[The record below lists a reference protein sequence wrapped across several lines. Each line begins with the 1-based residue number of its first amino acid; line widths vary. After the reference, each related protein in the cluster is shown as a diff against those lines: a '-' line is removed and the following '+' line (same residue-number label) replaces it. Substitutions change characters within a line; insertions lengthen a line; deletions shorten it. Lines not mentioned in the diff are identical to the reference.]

1 MKNFDWKKILPY
13 AVAIIAFVAVAMIY
27 CAPILEGKV
36 LVQGDVNNWKGAA
49 QEARTFYDEN
59 GTRTWWTNSMFG
71 GMPTYQITGSLPSGE
86 VRNGMATVAHLGMKG
101 GWEAIGIIFAYFF
114 GFFLML
120 RCFKVNPWLSIIGG
134 LAIGFSTYFFLI
146 IPAGHVTKAVALGFL
161 APVIGGFYAI
171 FRKQYWLGA
180 PLVMLYG
187 ILGITLHPQM
197 TYYIFMLIGVLA
209 CAELYIHIKDKAWK
223 DLGISLGVLVL
234 SLLLVVGTKV
244 SWLEMN
250 QSYLKETMRGGHS
263 ELTFNSNSGPTSN
276 NNSGLSLDYA
286 TAWSY
291 GVDETMTF
299 LIPNWEGG
307 ASGYNVGENSQL
319 CQTMRGNGIP
329 KRSAEQFCQQV
340 PTYRG
345 EKAFTSGPVYMGAII
360 CFLFVLGLLIVPG
373 PYKWALLIATLFSV
387 ALAWGRNMMWLT
399 ELFFNY
405 FPMYNKFRAVESIL
419 VVAEITMPLLGILA
433 LQQIVD
439 KKIAWEKLRVNM
451 FIAGGITM
459 GLCLIFALFTGM
471 VDVTSSYD
479 VQWVNQV
486 PAWLRDAIYDER
498 VAMIKADAWRSFIFI
513 ALGFAVIY
521 WYAWKSESQ
530 SLASS
535 PYRLIAFCAALA
547 ALVLVDMVP
556 VNKRFFGNDHFV
568 KAKDADAYFVMQ
580 PYEQQILED
589 ESYYRVLNLAT
600 NTFNDARTSYRLKSI
615 GGYSAAKLRRYQDLI
630 DEHISK
636 EMNPLMQTVMRTQG
650 FAEPDANGGKDFP
663 VLNMLNMKYAVVPL
677 QGGKQAP
684 VQNPYAMGNC
694 WFVNEVILVDTPDEE
709 CAMLREIDLHKQ
721 AVADKK
727 FAEALDV
734 SKPEVTPLMAFD
746 ENRIDLITYSP
757 NCLEYLSMNER
768 NQVAVFSEIYYP
780 YDWHLYMVNA
790 DGEKI
795 ELPLARVNYT
805 LRAAVI
811 PAGLH
816 QLRME
821 FTPHAMQ
828 TDKWSMAILILALVL
843 SAGALSWPLWR
854 KKKGSD
860 RVIESSH
867 NTHFHIK
874 NENYI
879 RVN

>member
-1 MKNFDWKKILPY
+1 MKIDWKKILPY
-13 AVAIIAFVAVAMIY
+13 VVAIVAFVAVAMIY
-27 CAPILEGKV
+27 CAPVLEGKV
-36 LVQGDVNNWKGAA
+36 LLQGDVNNWKGAA
-49 QEARTFYDEN
+49 QEARTFYEEN

-86 VRNGMATVAHLGMKG
+86 VRNGMAKIAHLGMEG

-134 LAIGFSTYFFLI
+134 FAIGFSTYFFLI

-180 PLVMLYG
+180 PLMVLYG
-187 ILGITLHPQM
+187 ILSINLHPQM
-197 TYYIFMLIGVLA
+197 TYYIFMLIGIMA
-209 CAELYIHIKDKAWK
+209 FAELYIHIKEKAWK
-223 DLGISLGVLVL
+223 DLGISVGVVAVC
-234 SLLLVVGTKV
+234 LLLIVGTKI

-250 QSYLKETMRGGHS
+250 QNYLKETMRGGHS
-263 ELTFNSNSGPTSN
+263 ELRGDEAMRREGEKA
-276 NNSGLSLDYA
+276 GLDFDYA

-291 GVDETMTF
+291 GVGETMTF

-307 ASGYNVGENSQL
+307 ASGYNVGKKSQL
-319 CQTMRGNGIP
+319 CETMVKNRVP
-329 KRSAEQFCQQV
+329 KRSAEQFCEQV

-345 EKAFTSGPVYMGAII
+345 EKAFTSGPVYMGAVI
-360 CFLFVLGLLIVPG
+360 CFLFVLGLLRLSG
-373 PYKWALLIATLFSV
+373 PYKWALLIATIFSI

-439 KKIAWEKLRVNM
+439 KKIAWDKLK
-451 FIAGGITM
+451 IHLITAGGIT
-459 GLCLIFALFTGM
+459 GGICLFFALFTSV

-498 VAMIKADAWRSFIFI
+498 IAMIKADAWRSFIFI
-513 ALGFAVIY
+513 ALGFAVVY
-521 WYAWKSESQ
+521 WYAWKSQ
-530 SLASS
+530 SLNTKHSTLNYVLYAV
-535 PYRLIAFCAALA
+535 LA
-547 ALVLVDMVP
+547 ALVLADMLP
-556 VNKRFFGNDHFV
+556 VNKRFFGSDNFM
-568 KAKDADAYFVMQ
+568 KAKDAEAYFKMQ
-580 PYEQQILED
+580 PYEQKILED
-589 ESYYRVLNLAT
+589 TSYYRVLNLAT

-636 EMNPLMQTVMRTQG
+636 EMNPLMQTIMQTQG
-650 FAEPDANGGKDFP
+650 FMLPDENAGKDFP

-677 QGGKQAP
+677 QGSRQEP
-684 VQNPYAMGNC
+684 VMNPYAMGNC
-694 WFVNEVILVDTPDEE
+694 WFVDEVSLVDTPDEE
-709 CAMLREIDLHKQ
+709 CAALKTLDLHTQ

-727 FAEALDV
+727 FAEVLDV
-734 SKPEVTPLMAFD
+734 TKPEVTPLMAFD
-746 ENRIDLITYSP
+746 KNAIVLTSYQP
-757 NCLEYLSMNER
+757 NCLEYVAMTEQNK
-768 NQVAVFSEIYYP
+768 VAVFSEIYYP
-780 YDWHLYMVNA
+780 HDWHLYVVDQ
-790 DGEKI
+790 DGNNSVEI
-795 ELPLARVNYT
+795 PLARVNYT

-811 PAGLH
+811 PAGAH
-816 QLRME
+816 QLRMVFE
-821 FTPHAMQ
+821 PHALK
-828 TDKWSMAILILALVL
+828 TDKASMAILILALLL
-843 SAGALSWPLWR
+843 SAGALTSPLWR
-854 KKKGSD
+854 KKK
-860 RVIESSH
+860 
-867 NTHFHIK
+867 
-874 NENYI
+874 
-879 RVN
+879 

>member
-1 MKNFDWKKILPY
+1 MKFDWKKILPY
-13 AVAIIAFVAVAMIY
+13 AVAIVAFVAVAMIY
-27 CAPILEGKV
+27 CAPLLEGKV
-36 LVQGDVNNWKGAA
+36 LVQGDVNNWKGVA
-49 QEARTFYDEN
+49 QEARAYYDEH
-59 GTRTWWTNSMFG
+59 GTRTWWTNSTFS

-86 VRNGMATVAHLGMKG
+86 LRNGMAKVAHLGMEG

-146 IPAGHVTKAVALGFL
+146 IPAGHVTKAMALGFL

-187 ILGITLHPQM
+187 IMSINLHPQM

-223 DLGISLGVLVL
+223 DLGISLGVLIL

-263 ELTFNSNSGPTSN
+263 ELNRSGDNKEKPV
-276 NNSGLSLDYA
+276 GLDFDYA

-291 GVDETMTF
+291 GVDETMTL

-307 ASGYNVGENSQL
+307 ASGYDVGAKSGL
-319 CQTMRGNGIP
+319 CKTMVNNRIP
-329 KRSAEQFCQQV
+329 KRSAEQFCSQAPV
-340 PTYRG
+340 YRG
-345 EKAFTSGPVYMGAII
+345 EKAFTSGPVYVGAII

-373 PYKWALLIATLFSV
+373 PYKWALLVATLFSV
-387 ALAWGRNMMWLT
+387 TLAWGRNMMWLT

-459 GLCLIFALFTGM
+459 GLCLIFALFTGV

-479 VQWVNQV
+479 AQWVNQV

-498 VAMIKADAWRSFIFI
+498 VAMIKADAWRSFIYI
-513 ALGFAVIY
+513 ALGFAIIF
-521 WYAWKSESQ
+521 WYAWQSQ
-530 SLASS
+530 KEEQKKYSYILYGVLAV
-535 PYRLIAFCAALA
+535 
-547 ALVLVDMVP
+547 LVLADMVP

-568 KAKDADAYFVMQ
+568 KAKDADAYFAMQ
-580 PYEQQILED
+580 PYEQQILQD
-589 ESYYRVLNLAT
+589 KTYYRVLNLAT
-600 NTFNDARTSYRLKSI
+600 NTFNDARTSYRLNSI
-615 GGYSAAKLRRYQDLI
+615 GGYHAAKLRRYQDLI
-630 DEHISK
+630 DEHISR
-636 EMNPLMQTVMRTQG
+636 EMNPFLQAVMRTQG
-650 FAEPDANGGKDFP
+650 FMLPDENAGKDFA
-663 VLNMLNMKYAVVPL
+663 VLNMLNMKYAVVPT
-677 QGGKQAP
+677 QGSRQVP
-684 VQNPYAMGNC
+684 VMNPYAMGNC
-694 WFVNEVILVDTPDEE
+694 WFVDEVILVDTPDEE
-709 CAMLREIDLHKQ
+709 CAALRTIDLYKQ

-727 FAEALDV
+727 FATELDV
-734 SKPEVTPLMAFD
+734 TRTEVAPLMAFD
-746 ENRIDLITYSP
+746 KNEIELTSYQP
-757 NCLEYLSMNER
+757 NCLEYVAMTEQNK
-768 NQVAVFSEIYYP
+768 VAVFSEIYYP
-780 YDWHLYMVNA
+780 HDWHLYIVDK
-790 DGEKI
+790 DGNNNI
-795 ELPLARVNYT
+795 EIPLARVNYT

-811 PAGLH
+811 PAGAH
-816 QLRME
+816 QLRMVFE
-821 FTPHAMQ
+821 PHALK
-828 TDKWSMAILILALVL
+828 TDKASMAILILALLL
-843 SAGALSWPLWR
+843 SVGGLTYPLWR
-854 KKKGSD
+854 RKK
-860 RVIESSH
+860 
-867 NTHFHIK
+867 
-874 NENYI
+874 
-879 RVN
+879 

>member
-1 MKNFDWKKILPY
+1 MKINWKKILPY
-13 AVAIIAFVAVAMIY
+13 AVAIVAFVAVAMIY
-27 CAPILEGKV
+27 CAPLLEGKV

-49 QEARTFYDEN
+49 QEARTFYDEH

-86 VRNGMATVAHLGMKG
+86 VRNGIAKIAHLGMEG

-134 LAIGFSTYFFLI
+134 LAIGLSTYFLLI
-146 IPAGHVTKAVALGFL
+146 IPAGHVTKAMALGFL

-197 TYYIFMLIGVLA
+197 TYYIFMLIGIMA

-223 DLGISLGVLVL
+223 DLGISVGVLAL
-234 SLLLVVGTKV
+234 SLLLVVGTKA

-250 QSYLKETMRGGHS
+250 QNYLKETMRGGHS
-263 ELTFNSNSGPTSN
+263 ELTSNSDSGPTSN
-276 NNSGLSLDYA
+276 SNSGLSLDYA

-307 ASGYNVGENSQL
+307 ASGYNVGAKSDL
-319 CQTMRGNGIP
+319 CETMVKNRVP

-373 PYKWALLIATLFSV
+373 PYKWALLIATIFSV

-459 GLCLIFALFTGM
+459 GLCLIFALFTGV

-479 VQWVNQV
+479 AQWVNQV
-486 PAWLRDAIYDER
+486 PAWLKDAIYDER

-513 ALGFAVIY
+513 ALGFAVVY
-521 WYAWKSESQ
+521 WYAWKSNSESLNTKH
-530 SLASS
+530 STLN
-535 PYRLIAFCAALA
+535 YVLYAALA
-547 ALVLVDMVP
+547 ALVLADMLP

-568 KAKDADAYFVMQ
+568 KAKDADAYFAMQ
-580 PYEQQILED
+580 PYEQEILQD
-589 ESYYRVLNLAT
+589 KDPNFRVLNLAT

-636 EMNPLMQTVMRTQG
+636 EMNPLMQTIMQTQG
-650 FAEPDANGGKDFP
+650 FMLPNTNGGKDFP
-663 VLNMLNMKYAVVPL
+663 VLNMLNMKYAIVPL

-694 WFVNEVILVDTPDEE
+694 WFVDEVIMVDTPDKE
-709 CAMLREIDLHKQ
+709 CAALSTLDLHKQ

-727 FAEALDV
+727 FAGVLDV
-734 SKPEVTPLMAFD
+734 TKPEVTPLMAFD
-746 ENRIDLITYSP
+746 TTLIQLTSYAP
-757 NCLEYLSMNER
+757 NCLEYVAMTEQNK
-768 NQVAVFSEIYYP
+768 VAVFSEIYYP
-780 YDWHLYMVNA
+780 HDWHLYILDKEGNNSV
-790 DGEKI
+790 EI
-795 ELPLARVNYT
+795 PLARVNYT

-811 PAGLH
+811 PAGAH
-816 QLRME
+816 QLRMVFE
-821 FTPHAMQ
+821 PHALK
-828 TDKWSMAILILALVL
+828 TDKASMAVLILALLL
-843 SAGALSWPLWR
+843 SAGALTSPLWR
-854 KKKGSD
+854 QKK
-860 RVIESSH
+860 
-867 NTHFHIK
+867 
-874 NENYI
+874 
-879 RVN
+879 

>member
-1 MKNFDWKKILPY
+1 MEKFDWKKILPY
-13 AVAIIAFVAVAMIY
+13 AVAIVAFVTVAMIY
-27 CAPILEGKV
+27 CTPVLEGKV

-49 QEARTFYDEN
+49 QEARAFYEDN

-86 VRNGMATVAHLGMKG
+86 VRNGMAKIAHLGMEG

-134 LAIGFSTYFFLI
+134 LAVGFSTYFFLI

-180 PLVMLYG
+180 PLMVLYG
-187 ILGITLHPQM
+187 ILSINLHPQM
-197 TYYIFMLIGVLA
+197 TYYIFMLIGIMA
-209 CAELYIHIKDKAWK
+209 CAELYIHIKEKAWK
-223 DLGISLGVLVL
+223 DLGISVGVVAL
-234 SLLLVVGTKV
+234 SLLLIVGTKL

-250 QSYLKETMRGGHS
+250 QNYLKETMRGGHS
-263 ELTFNSNSGPTSN
+263 ELTRTGDDKSKPA
-276 NNSGLSLDYA
+276 GLDLDYA

-307 ASGYNVGENSQL
+307 ASGYNVGEKSQL
-319 CQTMRGNGIP
+319 CETMKQNGVP
-329 KRSAEQFCQQV
+329 KRSAEQFCGQV

-360 CFLFVLGLLIVPG
+360 CFLFVLGLLIVSG
-373 PYKWALLIATLFSV
+373 PYKWALLIATIFSV

-419 VVAEITMPLLGILA
+419 VVAEITMPLLGIMA
-433 LQQIVD
+433 LQQLVE
-439 KKIAWEKLRVNM
+439 KKIAWDKLR
-451 FIAGGITM
+451 ISILAAAGITG
-459 GLCLIFALFTGM
+459 GLCLIFALFGGAI
-471 VDVTSSYD
+471 DVTSSYD
-479 VQWVNQV
+479 GQWVSQV

-498 VAMIKADAWRSFIFI
+498 VALIKADAWRSLIFI
-513 ALGFAVIY
+513 VLGAGLVY
-521 WYAWKSESQ
+521 WYAWRGE
-530 SLASS
+530 
-535 PYRLIAFCAALA
+535 RLEVKGERRWTIGFYAALA
-547 ALVLVDMVP
+547 VLVLADMVP

-568 KAKDADAYFVMQ
+568 KAKDADAYFAMQ
-580 PYEQQILED
+580 PYEQQILQD

-630 DEHISK
+630 DEHISR

-650 FAEPDANGGKDFP
+650 FMLPDENAGKDFP

-677 QGGKQAP
+677 QGGKNAP

-694 WFVNEVILVDTPDEE
+694 WFVDEVVLVDTPDEE
-709 CAMLREIDLHKQ
+709 CAALRTLNLHKQ

-727 FAEALDV
+727 FAEVLDIT
-734 SKPEVTPLMAFD
+734 KPELTPLMAFD
-746 ENRIDLITYSP
+746 ENRIELISYRP
-757 NCLEYLSMNER
+757 NCLEYLSMNEH

-790 DGEKI
+790 DGEKV
-795 ELPLARVNYT
+795 ELPMARVNYT

-821 FTPHAMQ
+821 FTPHAMN
-828 TDKWSMAILILALVL
+828 TDKASMAILILALLL
-843 SAGALSWPLWR
+843 SAGALTSPLWR
-854 KKKGSD
+854 KKK
-860 RVIESSH
+860 
-867 NTHFHIK
+867 
-874 NENYI
+874 
-879 RVN
+879 

>member
-1 MKNFDWKKILPY
+1 MKIDWKKILPY
-13 AVAIIAFVAVAMIY
+13 AVAIVAFVAVAMIY
-27 CAPILEGKV
+27 CAPLLEGKV
-36 LVQGDVNNWKGAA
+36 LVQGDVNTWKGAA
-49 QEARTFYDEN
+49 QEARTFYDEH

-86 VRNGMATVAHLGMKG
+86 VRNGMATVAHFGMKG
-101 GWEAIGIIFAYFF
+101 GWETIGIIFAYFF

-146 IPAGHVTKAVALGFL
+146 IPAGHVTKAAALGFL

-180 PLVMLYG
+180 PLVTLYG
-187 ILGITLHPQM
+187 ILSLTLHPQM
-197 TYYIFMLIGVLA
+197 TYYIFMLIGVMV

-223 DLGISLGVLVL
+223 DLGISVGVLAI
-234 SLLLVVGTKV
+234 SLLLVFGTKL
-244 SWLEMN
+244 SWWEMN

-263 ELTFNSNSGPTSN
+263 ELSQPTPDPSLRGREK
-276 NNSGLSLDYA
+276 SAGLDLDYA

-307 ASGYNVGENSQL
+307 ASGYNVGAKSDL
-319 CQTMRGNGIP
+319 CETMVKNRVL

-345 EKAFTSGPVYMGAII
+345 EKPFTSGPVYMGAII

-439 KKIAWEKLRVNM
+439 KKVAWEKLRMNM

-459 GLCLIFALFTGM
+459 GLCLIFALFTGV

-479 VQWVNQV
+479 AQWVNQV

-513 ALGFAVIY
+513 ALGFAVVY
-521 WYAWKSESQ
+521 WYAWRGE
-530 SLASS
+530 
-535 PYRLIAFCAALA
+535 RLEAKGERQWLLYAALA
-547 ALVLVDMVP
+547 ALVLADMVP

-568 KAKDADAYFVMQ
+568 KAKDADAYFAIQ
-580 PYEQQILED
+580 PYEQEILQD
-589 ESYYRVLNLAT
+589 KDPNFRVLNLAA

-636 EMNPLMQTVMRTQG
+636 EMNPLMQTIMQTQG
-650 FAEPDANGGKDFP
+650 FMLPDANEGQDFP

-677 QGGKQAP
+677 QGGTQAP

-694 WFVNEVILVDTPDEE
+694 WFVDEVIWVDTPDEE
-709 CAMLREIDLHKQ
+709 CAALGTIDLHKQ

-727 FAEALDV
+727 FAEALDIT
-734 SKPEVTPLMAFD
+734 KPEVTPLMAFD
-746 ENRIDLITYSP
+746 ESSITLTAYAP
-757 NCLEYLSMNER
+757 NCLQYESMNER

-780 YDWHLYMVNA
+780 YDWHLYIVNA
-790 DGEKI
+790 NGEKV

-811 PAGLH
+811 PAGHH
-816 QLRME
+816 QLVME
-821 FTPHAMQ
+821 FTPRAIK
-828 TDKWSMAILILALVL
+828 TDKWCIAILILALLL
-843 SAGALSWPLWR
+843 SAGGLTYPLWR
-854 KKKGSD
+854 KKQ
-860 RVIESSH
+860 
-867 NTHFHIK
+867 
-874 NENYI
+874 
-879 RVN
+879 

>member
-13 AVAIIAFVAVAMIY
+13 AVAIVAFVAVAMIY
-27 CAPILEGKV
+27 CAPLLEGKV

-49 QEARTFYDEN
+49 QEARAFYDEH
-59 GTRTWWTNSMFG
+59 GSRTWWTNSMFG

-86 VRNGMATVAHLGMKG
+86 VRNGMAKVAHLGMEG
-101 GWEAIGIIFAYFF
+101 GWEAIGIIFAYFL

-187 ILGITLHPQM
+187 IMSINLHPQM

-223 DLGISLGVLVL
+223 DLGISLGVLAL
-234 SLLLVVGTKV
+234 SLLLVVGTKA

-263 ELTFNSNSGPTSN
+263 ELTSNSDSDPTSN
-276 NNSGLSLDYA
+276 SNSGLSLDYA

-291 GVDETMTF
+291 GVEETMTF

-307 ASGYNVGENSQL
+307 ASGYNVGAKSDL
-319 CQTMRGNGIP
+319 CETMVKNRVP

-387 ALAWGRNMMWLT
+387 TLAWGRNMMWLT

-419 VVAEITMPLLGILA
+419 VVAEITIPLLGIMA
-433 LQQIVD
+433 LQQIVE
-439 KKIAWEKLRVNM
+439 KKIAWDKLK
-451 FIAGGITM
+451 ISILTAAGITG
-459 GLCLIFALFTGM
+459 GLCLIFALFGGA

-479 VQWVNQV
+479 SQWVSQV
-486 PAWLRDAIYDER
+486 PGWLKEAIYDER
-498 VAMIKADAWRSFIFI
+498 VAMIKADAWRSLIFI
-513 ALGFAVIY
+513 VLGAGLVY
-521 WYAWKSESQ
+521 WYAWKSQ
-530 SLASS
+530 SLNTKHSTLN
-535 PYRLIAFCAALA
+535 YVLYAALA
-547 ALVLVDMVP
+547 ALVLADMVP

-568 KAKDADAYFVMQ
+568 KAKDADAYFAMQ
-580 PYEQQILED
+580 PYEQEILQD
-589 ESYYRVLNLAT
+589 KDPNFRALNLAA

-615 GGYSAAKLRRYQDLI
+615 GGYHAAKLRRYQDLI

-636 EMNPLMQTVMRTQG
+636 EMNPLMQTIMQTQG
-650 FAEPDANGGKDFP
+650 FMLPDANEGQDFP

-677 QGGKQAP
+677 QGGTQAP

-694 WFVNEVILVDTPDEE
+694 WFVDEVIWVDTPDEE
-709 CAMLREIDLHKQ
+709 CAALGTIDLHKQ
-721 AVADKK
+721 AVADNK
-727 FAEALDV
+727 FAEALDIT
-734 SKPEVTPLMAFD
+734 KPEVTPLMAFD
-746 ENRIDLITYSP
+746 ESSITLTSYAP
-757 NCLEYLSMNER
+757 NCLQYESMNER

-780 YDWHLYMVNA
+780 YDWHLYIVNA
-790 DGEKI
+790 NGEKV

-811 PAGLH
+811 PAGHH
-816 QLRME
+816 QLVME
-821 FTPHAMQ
+821 FTPRAIK
-828 TDKWSMAILILALVL
+828 TDKWCIAILILALLL
-843 SAGALSWPLWR
+843 SAGGLTYPLWR
-854 KKKGSD
+854 KKQ
-860 RVIESSH
+860 
-867 NTHFHIK
+867 
-874 NENYI
+874 
-879 RVN
+879 

>member
-1 MKNFDWKKILPY
+1 MNMKIDWKKILPY
-13 AVAIIAFVAVAMIY
+13 AVAIVAFVAVAMIY
-27 CAPILEGKV
+27 CAPVLEGKV
-36 LVQGDVNNWKGAA
+36 LLQGDVNNWKGAA
-49 QEARTFYDEN
+49 QEARTFYEEN

-86 VRNGMATVAHLGMKG
+86 VRNGMAKIAHLGMKG

-146 IPAGHVTKAVALGFL
+146 IPAGHITKAMALGFL

-180 PLVMLYG
+180 PLTTLYG

-209 CAELYIHIKDKAWK
+209 CAELYIHVKDKTWK
-223 DLGISLGVLVL
+223 DLGVSLGVLAL

-263 ELTFNSNSGPTSN
+263 ELTKANGNTEKKA
-276 NNSGLSLDYA
+276 GLDLDYA

-307 ASGYNVGENSQL
+307 ASGYNVGEKSQL
-319 CQTMRGNGIP
+319 CETMKQNGVP

-360 CFLFVLGLLIVPG
+360 CFLFVLGLLIVSG
-373 PYKWALLIATLFSV
+373 PYKWALLIATIFSV

-419 VVAEITMPLLGILA
+419 VVAEITMPLLGIMA
-433 LQQIVD
+433 LQQLVE
-439 KKIAWEKLRVNM
+439 KKIAWDKLR
-451 FIAGGITM
+451 ISILAAAGITG
-459 GLCLIFALFTGM
+459 GLCLIFALFGGAI
-471 VDVTSSYD
+471 DVTSSYD
-479 VQWVNQV
+479 GQWVSQV

-498 VAMIKADAWRSFIFI
+498 VAMIKADAWRSLIFI
-513 ALGFAVIY
+513 VLGAGLVY
-521 WYAWKSESQ
+521 WYSWQAMRREGDKAMRKWTIGF
-530 SLASS
+530 
-535 PYRLIAFCAALA
+535 YAFLA
-547 ALVLVDMVP
+547 ALVLADMVP

-568 KAKDADAYFVMQ
+568 KAKDADAYFAMQ
-580 PYEQQILED
+580 PYEQQILQD

-630 DEHISK
+630 DEHISR

-650 FAEPDANGGKDFP
+650 FTQRDVNEGRDFP
-663 VLNMLNMKYAVVPL
+663 VLNMLNMKYAVVPT
-677 QGGKQAP
+677 QGAGHVP
-684 VQNPYAMGNC
+684 VMNPYAMGNC
-694 WFVNEVILVDTPDEE
+694 WFVDEVILVDTPDEE

-727 FAEALDV
+727 FAEALDII
-734 SKPEVTPLMAFD
+734 KPEFAPLMAFD
-746 ENRIDLITYSP
+746 TTLIQLTSYAP
-757 NCLEYLSMNER
+757 NCLTYEAMTER
-768 NQVAVFSEIYYP
+768 NKVAVFSEIYYP
-780 YDWHLYMVNA
+780 YDWHLYLVNA
-790 DGEKI
+790 SGEKV

-811 PAGLH
+811 PAGHH
-816 QLRME
+816 QLVME
-821 FTPHAMQ
+821 FTPHAVK
-828 TDKWSMAILILALVL
+828 TDRWCMALMILALLL
-843 SAGALSWPLWR
+843 SVGGLTYPLWR
-854 KKKGSD
+854 KKLLKCSVLG
-860 RVIESSH
+860 
-867 NTHFHIK
+867 
-874 NENYI
+874 
-879 RVN
+879 

>member
-1 MKNFDWKKILPY
+1 MNMKIDWKKLLPY
-13 AVAIIAFVAVAMIY
+13 AVAIVAFVAIAMIY
-27 CAPILEGKV
+27 CAPLLEGKV

-49 QEARTFYDEN
+49 QEARAYYEEN

-86 VRNGMATVAHLGMKG
+86 VRNDLAKIAHLGMEG

-134 LAIGFSTYFFLI
+134 FAIGFSTYFFLI
-146 IPAGHVTKAVALGFL
+146 IPAGHITKAMALGFL

-180 PLVMLYG
+180 PLVVLYG
-187 ILGITLHPQM
+187 ILSLTLHPQM

-234 SLLLVVGTKV
+234 SLLLVVGTKA

-263 ELTFNSNSGPTSN
+263 ELGEEAKGEKAKGG
-276 NNSGLSLDYA
+276 GLDLDYA

-307 ASGYNVGENSQL
+307 ASGYNVGEKSQL
-319 CQTMRGNGIP
+319 CETMKDNGVP

-345 EKAFTSGPVYMGAII
+345 EKAFTSGPVYMGASI

-373 PYKWALLIATLFSV
+373 PYKWALLVATLFSV

-451 FIAGGITM
+451 FIAGGITA
-459 GLCLIFALFTGM
+459 GLCLFFALFASV

-479 VQWVNQV
+479 AQWVNQV
-486 PAWLRDAIYDER
+486 PAWLRDAIMDER
-498 VAMIKADAWRSFIFI
+498 TAMIKADAWRSFIFI
-513 ALGFAVIY
+513 ALGFAVVY
-521 WYAWKSESQ
+521 WYAWRGE
-530 SLASS
+530 
-535 PYRLIAFCAALA
+535 RLEAKGERQWLFYAVLA
-547 ALVLVDMVP
+547 ALVLADMLP

-568 KAKDADAYFVMQ
+568 KAKDADAYFAMQ
-580 PYEQQILED
+580 PYEQQILQD
-589 ESYYRVLNLAT
+589 KDPNFRVLNLAT

-650 FAEPDANGGKDFP
+650 FMLPDENEGKDFP
-663 VLNMLNMKYAVVPL
+663 VLNILNMKYAVVPL

-694 WFVNEVILVDTPDEE
+694 WFVDEVILVDTPDEE
-709 CAMLREIDLHKQ
+709 CALLSEIDLHKQ

-727 FAEALDV
+727 FAEALDIT
-734 SKPEVTPLMAFD
+734 KPEVTPLMAFD
-746 ENRIDLITYSP
+746 ESRIELTSYAP
-757 NCLEYLSMNER
+757 NCLQYESMNER

-780 YDWHLYMVNA
+780 YDWHLYIVN
-790 DGEKI
+790 DNGERV
-795 ELPLARVNYT
+795 ELPHARVNYT

-811 PAGLH
+811 PAGHH
-816 QLRME
+816 QLVME
-821 FTPHAMQ
+821 FRPHAMQ
-828 TDKWSMAILILALVL
+828 TDKWSMAILILALLL
-843 SAGALSWPLWR
+843 SAGGLTYPLWR
-854 KKKGSD
+854 KKK
-860 RVIESSH
+860 
-867 NTHFHIK
+867 
-874 NENYI
+874 
-879 RVN
+879 

>member
-1 MKNFDWKKILPY
+1 MKQFDWKKLLPY
-13 AVAIIAFVAVAMIY
+13 AVAIVAFVAIAMIY
-27 CAPILEGKV
+27 CAPLLEGKV

-49 QEARTFYDEN
+49 QEARAYYEEN

-86 VRNGMATVAHLGMKG
+86 MRNSMAKVAHLGMEG

-180 PLVMLYG
+180 PLVILYG
-187 ILGITLHPQM
+187 IMSINLHPQM

-223 DLGISLGVLVL
+223 DLGISLGVLAL
-234 SLLLVVGTKV
+234 SLLLVVGTKA

-263 ELTFNSNSGPTSN
+263 ELTRSGDDKSKPA
-276 NNSGLSLDYA
+276 GLDLDYA

-291 GVDETMTF
+291 GVGETMTF

-307 ASGYNVGENSQL
+307 ASGYNVGTKSDL
-319 CQTMRGNGIP
+319 CETMVKNRVP
-329 KRSAEQFCQQV
+329 KRSAEQFCEQV

-373 PYKWALLIATLFSV
+373 PYKWALLVATLFSV

-439 KKIAWEKLRVNM
+439 KKIAWEKLRMNM
-451 FIAGGITM
+451 FIAGGITA
-459 GLCLIFALFTGM
+459 GLCLFFALFASV

-479 VQWVNQV
+479 AQWVNQV
-486 PAWLRDAIYDER
+486 PAWLRDAIFNER
-498 VAMIKADAWRSFIFI
+498 TAMIKADAWRSFIFI
-513 ALGFAVIY
+513 ALGFAVVY
-521 WYAWKSESQ
+521 WYAWKLNTQ
-530 SLASS
+530 PLASS
-535 PYRLIAFCAALA
+535 PYRLIAFYGALA
-547 ALVLVDMVP
+547 VLVLADMLP

-568 KAKDADAYFVMQ
+568 KAKDADAYFAMQ
-580 PYEQQILED
+580 PYEQQILQD
-589 ESYYRVLNLAT
+589 KSYYRVLNLAT

-650 FAEPDANGGKDFP
+650 FMLPDENEGKDFP

-694 WFVNEVILVDTPDEE
+694 WFVDEVILVDTPDKE
-709 CAMLREIDLHKQ
+709 CALLSEIDLHKQ

-727 FAEALDV
+727 FAEALDIT
-734 SKPEVTPLMAFD
+734 KPEVTPLMAFD
-746 ENRIDLITYSP
+746 ESSIELTSYAP
-757 NCLEYLSMNER
+757 NCLQYESMNER

-780 YDWHLYMVNA
+780 YDWHLYIVNA
-790 DGEKI
+790 NGERV

-811 PAGLH
+811 PAGHH
-816 QLRME
+816 QLVME
-821 FTPHAMQ
+821 FCPHAMQ
-828 TDKWSMAILILALVL
+828 TDKWSYAILILALVL
-843 SAGALSWPLWR
+843 SVGGLTYPLWR
-854 KKKGSD
+854 KKK
-860 RVIESSH
+860 
-867 NTHFHIK
+867 
-874 NENYI
+874 
-879 RVN
+879 

>member
-1 MKNFDWKKILPY
+1 MKIDWKKIVPY
-13 AVAIIAFVAVAMIY
+13 AVAIVAFVAVAMMY
-27 CAPILEGKV
+27 CAPVLEGKV
-36 LVQGDVNNWKGAA
+36 LMQGDVNNWKGAA
-49 QEARTFYDEN
+49 QEARAFYDEN
-59 GTRTWWTNSMFG
+59 GTRTWWTNSMFS

-86 VRNGMATVAHLGMKG
+86 VRNGMAKVAHLGMEG

-187 ILGITLHPQM
+187 IMSINLHPQM

-223 DLGISLGVLVL
+223 DLGISLGVLAL
-234 SLLLVVGTKV
+234 SLLLVVGTKA

-263 ELTFNSNSGPTSN
+263 ELSSNSDSGPTSN
-276 NNSGLSLDYA
+276 SNSGLSLDYA

-307 ASGYNVGENSQL
+307 ASGYNVGAKSDL
-319 CQTMRGNGIP
+319 CETMIKNRVP

-373 PYKWALLIATLFSV
+373 PYKWALLVATLFSV
-387 ALAWGRNMMWLT
+387 ALAWGRNMLWLT

-439 KKIAWEKLRVNM
+439 KRIAWEKLRVNM

-513 ALGFAVIY
+513 ALGFAVVY
-521 WYAWKSESQ
+521 WYAWKSNSESLNTKH
-530 SLASS
+530 STLN
-535 PYRLIAFCAALA
+535 YVLYAALA
-547 ALVLVDMVP
+547 ALVLADMLP

-568 KAKDADAYFVMQ
+568 KAKDADAYFAIQ
-580 PYEQQILED
+580 PYEQEIMQD
-589 ESYYRVLNLAT
+589 KDPNFRVLNLAS

-636 EMNPLMQTVMRTQG
+636 EMNPLMQTIMQTQG
-650 FAEPDANGGKDFP
+650 FMLPDANEGQDFP
-663 VLNMLNMKYAVVPL
+663 VLNMLNMKYVVVPL

-684 VQNPYAMGNC
+684 VYNPYAMGNC
-694 WFVNEVILVDTPDEE
+694 WFVDEVILVDTPDEE
-709 CAMLREIDLHKQ
+709 CAALRTLDLHTQ

-727 FAEALDV
+727 FAEVLDV
-734 SKPEVTPLMAFD
+734 TKPEVAPLMAFE
-746 ENRIDLITYSP
+746 ENSIVLTSYAP
-757 NCLEYLSMNER
+757 NYLQYESMNER
-768 NQVAVFSEIYYP
+768 NQIAVFSEVYYP
-780 YDWHLYMVNA
+780 YDWHLYIVNA
-790 DGEKI
+790 NGEKM
-795 ELPLARVNYT
+795 ELPLARANYT

-811 PAGLH
+811 PAGHH
-816 QLRME
+816 QLVME
-821 FTPHAMQ
+821 FRPHAMQ
-828 TDKWSMAILILALVL
+828 TDKWCVAILILALFL
-843 SAGALSWPLWR
+843 SAGCLSYPLW
-854 KKKGSD
+854 KHKLNGCIIQCKG
-860 RVIESSH
+860 
-867 NTHFHIK
+867 K
-874 NENYI
+874 
-879 RVN
+879 